1 MKKLVILVLALAVTF
16 SLVGCNQ
23 KLGPGRP
30 ITAYIG
36 NSVTSVDITHHV
48 GGETVQ
54 WIAQG
59 EDVDSLRDW
68 ASKLEYEI
76 IEFEDGQ
83 SPGDSDG
90 GEVYDF
96 VLTEGGYPGFSYVIN
111 GTEDCYLLIEGYWFS
126 VKNPSDPPIM
136 EPHKEQLSL
145 AEVRQLAEKGEDLS
159 WDDFEQY
166 SYREIG
172 SGLHIFRY
180 DIDEKYCLVIGG
192 RGTQTPPMY
201 IRLVCKA
208 DDSEFI
214 DDGVYIDI
222 RTENVDDFIN
232 SNT

>member
-1 MKKLVILVLALAVTF
+1 MKKLVILVLALAFTF

-23 KLGPGRP
+23 KSGPGRP

-83 SPGDSDG
+83 SPGDNDG

-136 EPHKEQLSL
+136 EPHKEQ
-145 AEVRQLAEKGEDLS
+145 
-159 WDDFEQY
+159 
-166 SYREIG
+166 
-172 SGLHIFRY
+172 
-180 DIDEKYCLVIGG
+180 
-192 RGTQTPPMY
+192 
-201 IRLVCKA
+201 
-208 DDSEFI
+208 
-214 DDGVYIDI
+214 
-222 RTENVDDFIN
+222 
-232 SNT
+232 